1 MPHLCVNPEG
11 IDVPQTY
18 SHVVVAKGNR
28 MVFVAGQY
36 PEDADGKLVG
46 PDDMAAQAKRAFEN
60 LGLALAAVG
69 ARPEHVTKLGIYV
82 ANYKREYL
90 AMIEQ
95 GRLALFGDHKPTD
108 VLVGVESLAN
118 PDYLI
123 EVDAIAVIDDA

>member
-11 IDVPQTY
+11 IDVPETY
-18 SHVVVAKGNR
+18 SHVIVAKGNR

-46 PDDMAAQAKRAFEN
+46 PGDMVAQAKKAFDN

-69 ARPEHVTKLGIYV
+69 ARPEHVTRLGIYV
-82 ANYKREYL
+82 ANYKREHL

-118 PDYLI
+118 SDYLI